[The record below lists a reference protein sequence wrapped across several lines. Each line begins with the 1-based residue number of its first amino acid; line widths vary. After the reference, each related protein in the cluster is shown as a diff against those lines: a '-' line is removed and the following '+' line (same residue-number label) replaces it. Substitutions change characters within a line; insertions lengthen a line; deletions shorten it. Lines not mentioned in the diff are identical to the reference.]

1 MVAGRWLRQME
12 TTMKRT
18 VTGTMLGTILI
29 LGGLLSAAHAD
40 TWVFRDTLRPN
51 GRDRTMAAKQADGR
65 KCGASHNSFK
75 DGSPFQ
81 QCMLSYGWA
90 LDHIIPDPP
99 SAHARRFVSHDSAP
113 IDNSSSDDWVAR
125 QRDQDNNQQMLNNQ
139 QMQNDQQFQQQQQ
152 QMIDNM
158 NR

>member
-1 MVAGRWLRQME
+1 
-12 TTMKRT
+12 MKRT
-18 VTGTMLGTILI
+18 ITATILGTILI
-29 LGGLLSAAHAD
+29 LGRMLNLAHAD

-51 GRDRTMAAKQADGR
+51 GHDRTMAAKRADGR
-65 KCGASHNSFK
+65 KCGSSHNSFK

-81 QCMLSYGWA
+81 HCMLSYGWV
-90 LDHIIPDPP
+90 LDHIVPDSP
-99 SAHARRFVSHDSAP
+99 SVHAPRFVSHDTAP
-113 IDNSSSDDWVAR
+113 LNNSSNDDWVAR
-125 QRDQDNNQQMLNNQ
+125 QRDQDNTQQMINNQQMLDNQ